1 MLEAV
6 NIFYD
11 NIHISAQ
18 GPPND
23 TMYIYIHI
31 YEDKLLAGNTC
42 RILYNLYKYIYILI
56 VIYILYISFHKKLWN
71 LGPEGS
77 LPQYFLPGRGQA
89 ILGEIL

>member
-18 GPPND
+18 GSPND

-31 YEDKLLAGNTC
+31 YEDKLLAGNTR
-42 RILYNLYKYIYILI
+42 RILYNLYKYIYIYILI
-56 VIYILYISFHKKLWN
+56 VIYIYILYKL
-71 LGPEGS
+71 P
-77 LPQYFLPGRGQA
+77 
-89 ILGEIL
+89 